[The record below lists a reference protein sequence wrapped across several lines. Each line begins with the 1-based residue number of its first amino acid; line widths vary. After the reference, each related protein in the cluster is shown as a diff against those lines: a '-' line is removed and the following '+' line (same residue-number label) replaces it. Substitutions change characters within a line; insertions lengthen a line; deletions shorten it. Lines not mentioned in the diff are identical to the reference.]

1 MIDVL
6 LPFYGDPGLMRVA
19 VRSVLAQTSDAWRLV
34 VVDDGYPDPSVSTW
48 FAGIDDP
55 RVEYRRNA
63 TNLGANANY
72 TRALGL
78 AKAEHVVVMGA
89 DDVMH
94 PRYLAVVEEALVAV
108 PDAAVVQCGVEVI
121 DGHGTPVTPLVD
133 RVKGL
138 LRPRGTEVLGLKGDR
153 LMSSLLHGN
162 WTYFPS
168 LCWRRDVV
176 VGIGFRPQFHVV
188 QDLALLMDVLA
199 QGGTMALA
207 PEVAF
212 SYRRHSGSDS
222 AVKTVGGARFGEE
235 RAYFALIAGEL
246 EALGH
251 HRAACAARAHLTSR
265 LHAAALVP
273 GVMLRRQLPDARRLL
288 AHVTQ

>member
-6 LPFYGDPGLMRVA
+6 LPFYGDPDLMRLA
-19 VRSVLAQTSDAWRLV
+19 VRSVLSQTLPGWRLV
-34 VVDDGYPDPSVSTW
+34 VVDDGYPDVSVPAW
-48 FAGIDDP
+48 FSSLGDP
-55 RVEYRRNA
+55 RVEYHRNA

-78 AKAEHVVVMGA
+78 ARADHVVVMGA

-94 PRYLAVVEEALVAV
+94 PRYLAVVEQALVAV
-108 PDAAVVQCGVEVI
+108 PDAAVVQCGVKVV
-121 DGHGTPVTPLVD
+121 DGDGTPVTPRVD

-138 LRPRGTEVLGLKGDR
+138 LRPRGTEVQALTGDR
-153 LMSSLLHGN
+153 LMASLLHGN

-235 RAYFALIAGEL
+235 RAYFALIAREL

-251 HRAACAARAHLTSR
+251 HRAARAARAHLTSR

-273 GVMLRRQLPDARRLL
+273 GAVVRRQLPDARRLL
-288 AHVTQ
+288 AHVTR